1 MSNRIEEV
9 VNELISEISEKVSK
23 LNSENNVIEIYF
35 KDVLLRYNL
44 PYTTTYVVFAHLEKN
59 LKELFSNDFDIFRR
73 KGKIRIVKKLNGISW
88 R

>member
-1 MSNRIEEV
+1 MSDRIEEV

-23 LNSENNVIEIYF
+23 LESENNVIEIYF

-44 PYTTTYVVFAHLEKN
+44 PYTTAYVVFAHLEKN

-73 KGKIRIVKKLNGISW
+73 KGKIRIVKKLNGVSW